1 MRPFDRTRAWALGFA
16 LAFVVAGGVTADVVA
31 PRDADAATRKKKS
44 SSKKT
49 PAKPVTPVAQSMR
62 SYAGPDATRL
72 VLDLSASATYR
83 LVTSDSAAS
92 RFDVVIDRAVRSP
105 ALEMPAL
112 GPGAVRAVS
121 VEEDP
126 AGLRLRVELEEWVRP
141 RIFGLVGETGTAPRV
156 VIDIDRPGQ
165 AGRDAAERERVAKVT
180 ASGQRIIIVDPG
192 HGGEA
197 VGAVGPKRTYE
208 KTIALAIARMVE
220 EELEKNAGISVVL
233 TRTAD
238 YDVPLRDRYRVA
250 ERYQADA
257 FVSIHMNSARGRN
270 GNGIE
275 VYFLSLA
282 SASDEASKNL
292 ADLENA
298 ADKIS
303 AGPAERGD
311 DDLVG
316 ILFDL
321 KQTEVIQQ
329 SSLLAESVLT
339 QIEDGRNTTSR
350 GIKQA
355 PFAVLKSPVV
365 PSILVECAF
374 INNPA
379 EERLLRDPQFQR
391 DMARMIARGVT
402 TYLAKAPPV
411 VRGRT
416 SAN

>member
-1 MRPFDRTRAWALGFA
+1 M
-16 LAFVVAGGVTADVVA
+16 
-31 PRDADAATRKKKS
+31 
-44 SSKKT
+44 
-49 PAKPVTPVAQSMR
+49 
-62 SYAGPDATRL
+62 
-72 VLDLSASATYR
+72 LDLSASANYR
-83 LVTSDSAAS
+83 LVVDSTAAS
-92 RFDVVIDRAVRSP
+92 FDLLLERAVRSP
-105 ALEMPAL
+105 SLELPAL
-112 GPGAVRAVS
+112 ADDAVRS
-121 VEEDP
+121 VTIAEDP
-126 AGLRLRVELEEWVRP
+126 AGLRLRVELVEWVRP
-141 RIFGLVGETGTAPRV
+141 RIFGLEGDTGTAPRI
-156 VIDIDRPGQ
+156 VIDIERPGQ
-165 AGRDAAERERVAKVT
+165 AERDAAELERVAKVT
-180 ASGQRIIIVDPG
+180 ASGRRIIVVDPG

-197 VGAVGPKRTYE
+197 VGAVGPKRTQE

-220 EELEKNAGISVVL
+220 EELEKNAGISVIL

-270 GNGIE
+270 GSGSE

-282 SASDEASKNL
+282 SASDEASKGL
-292 ADLENA
+292 ADIENA

-303 AGPAERGD
+303 AGPAERAD

-339 QIEDGRNTTSR
+339 QIEEGRNLPSR
-350 GIKQA
+350 GVKQA
-355 PFAVLKSPVV
+355 PFAVLKSPIV
-365 PSILVECAF
+365 PSVLVECAF
-374 INNPA
+374 INNPN

-402 TYLAKAPPV
+402 SYLAKAPPV

>member
-1 MRPFDRTRAWALGFA
+1 MTFRVRTRAWAVGLA
-16 LAFVVAGGVTADVVA
+16 LAFVVSAGIA
-31 PRDADAATRKKKS
+31 PFDAVPAEAAKKK
-44 SSKKT
+44 KKT
-49 PAKPVTPVAQSMR
+49 AAKAPAKPVTPVAQSIR

-72 VLDLSASATYR
+72 VLDLSATATYR
-83 LVTSDSAAS
+83 LVVDSTAS
-92 RFDVVIDRAVRSP
+92 RFDVLLERAVRSP
-105 ALEMPAL
+105 ALEIPAL
-112 GPGAVRAVS
+112 TDGAVRS
-121 VEEDP
+121 VALEEDP
-126 AGLRLRVELEEWVRP
+126 AGLRLRVELAEWARP
-141 RIFGLVGETGTAPRV
+141 RVFGLEGETGASARIV
-156 VIDIDRPGQ
+156 VDVDRPGQ
-165 AGRDAAERERVAKVT
+165 ALRDAAEREKVARVT
-180 ASGQRIIIVDPG
+180 DSGRRVIIVDPG

-197 VGAVGPKRTYE
+197 VGAVGPKRTQE
-208 KTIALAIARMVE
+208 KTVALAIARMVK
-220 EELEKNAGISVVL
+220 EELEKNPGISVVL
-233 TRTAD
+233 TRTGD

-270 GNGIE
+270 GSGSE

-282 SASDEASKNL
+282 SASDEASKAL

-329 SSLLAESVLT
+329 SSLLAVSVLEE
-339 QIEDGRNTTSR
+339 IEAGRNLPSR
-350 GIKQA
+350 GVKQA

-374 INNPA
+374 INNPT
-379 EERLLRDPQFQR
+379 EERLLRDPEFQR
-391 DMARMIARGVT
+391 DMARMITRGVT
-402 TYLAKAPPV
+402 TYLGKAPPV